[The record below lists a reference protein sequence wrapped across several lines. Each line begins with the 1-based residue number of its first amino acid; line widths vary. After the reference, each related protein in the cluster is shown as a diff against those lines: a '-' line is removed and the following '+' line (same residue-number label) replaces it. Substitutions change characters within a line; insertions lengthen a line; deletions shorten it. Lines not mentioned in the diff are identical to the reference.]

1 MSAALL
7 AGIVLSFIGAC
18 FFPGLEFAFLAANKP
33 QLLSKGKQGSWAAS
47 IMSRFVPQPTWLITS
62 THTGYALSVFFF
74 IFFTSRSLIPFFT
87 THLPAASQAEFIIY
101 LVIVAV
107 ASFVLLFVVEVITRS
122 FFVINPTQMTTALA
136 FPFAVAFVLLFP
148 IVFVIK
154 LMVRFFSTVFLKLM
168 PTGETNLASVDINTY
183 IKERQGKKLENRELE
198 LDKKIFRN
206 ALEFKNVRIR
216 DCMIPRT
223 EIVSV
228 GLNEGM
234 EKLKQAFI
242 ESGHSKILVYSKST
256 DDIIG
261 FCHSSS
267 LFTNPKKIED
277 ILSPVITVPETT
289 LANELIIQFLNEH
302 KSLALVMDEFG
313 STSGIVSMED
323 IIEEIFGE
331 IEDEHDEDDLLVEQ
345 RIDASTFVLSARLE
359 VDYLNE
365 TYGWKLPQGDYD
377 TVGGLILSAVDDFP
391 KAGETVKIPPF
402 IFTIQKMKE
411 SRLEVVKMQI
421 QPEEEEA

>member
-33 QLLSKGKQGSWAAS
+33 QLLAKGKQGSWTAS
-47 IMSRFVPQPTWLITS
+47 IMGSFVTRPSWLIT
-62 THTGYALSVFFF
+62 TTQAGYATSVFFF
-74 IFFTSRSLIPFFT
+74 IFFLGRSLTPFFM
-87 THLPAASQAEFIIY
+87 THLPPALQLGAIVYTAII
-101 LVIVAV
+101 AV
-107 ASFVLLFVVEVITRS
+107 ASFILLFVVELAARS

-136 FPFAVAFVLLFP
+136 FPFAIAFVLLFP
-148 IVFVIK
+148 IVFVIRSI
-154 LMVRFFSTVFLKLM
+154 VRIFHSSAKTEQPEESMSF
-168 PTGETNLASVDINTY
+168 GSVDMNTY
-183 IKERQGKKLENRELE
+183 LKSIQGKKIENRELE

-242 ESGHSKILVYSKST
+242 ESGHSKILVYSKSP

-267 LFTNPKKIED
+267 LFTRPRRIED
-277 ILSPVITVPETT
+277 ILSPMITVPETT
-289 LANELIIQFLNEH
+289 LANELINQFLSEH
-302 KSLALVMDEFG
+302 KSIALVMDEFG
-313 STSGIVSMED
+313 STSGIVSIED

-331 IEDEHDEDDLLVEQ
+331 IEDEHDEDDLVEQ
-345 RIDASTFVLSARLE
+345 RIDSSTFLLSARLE
-359 VDYLNE
+359 IKYLNE
-365 TYGWKLPQGDYD
+365 TYGWELPQGDYD
-377 TVGGLILSAVDDFP
+377 TLGGLILSAVDDFP
-391 KAGETVKIPPF
+391 KAGDTVKISPF
-402 IFTIQKMKE
+402 IFTVQATKE
-411 SRLEVVKMQI
+411 NRLEVVKMQI
-421 QPEEEEA
+421 SEDTDEA

>member
-7 AGIVLSFIGAC
+7 AGIVLSFIGAF
-18 FFPGLEFAFLAANKP
+18 FFPGVEFAFLAASKP
-33 QLLSKGKQGSWAAS
+33 QLLAKGKQGLRTSS
-47 IMSRFVPQPTWLITS
+47 IMAWFVNRPSWLITT
-62 THTGYALSVFFF
+62 THTGYAVSVFFF
-74 IFFTSRSLIPFFT
+74 IFFIGRALIPYFT
-87 THLPAASQAEFIIY
+87 THLPEVMEAETVLY
-101 LVIVAV
+101 LVIIAI
-107 ASFVLLFVVEVITRS
+107 ASFVLLFVVEILARS

-136 FPFAVAFVLLFP
+136 YPFIISFALLFP
-148 IVFVIK
+148 FVFVIVTI
-154 LMVRFFSTVFLKLM
+154 VRLVSTAKKQKQVE
-168 PTGETNLASVDINTY
+168 ETPAIASVDMNTY
-183 IKERQGKKLENRELE
+183 LKNLHVKKYENRELE

-228 GLNEGM
+228 KLNDGM

-242 ESGHSKILVYSKST
+242 ESGHSKILVYSKSA

-267 LFTNPKKIED
+267 LFTKPKRIED

-289 LANELIIQFLNEH
+289 LANELINQFLSEH

-313 STSGIVSMED
+313 STSGIVSIED

-331 IEDEHDEDDLLVEQ
+331 IEDEHDEDDLVEQ
-345 RIDASTFVLSARLE
+345 KIDSSTWLLSARLE
-359 VDYLNE
+359 IKYLNE
-365 TYGWKLPQGDYD
+365 THGWELPQGDYD
-377 TVGGLILSAVDDFP
+377 TLGGLILSIVDDFP
-391 KAGETVKIPPF
+391 KAGETIRSGPF
-402 IFTIQKMKE
+402 FFTVQATKE
-411 SRLEVVKMQI
+411 SRLEVIKMQI
-421 QPEEEEA
+421 LEEPVEE